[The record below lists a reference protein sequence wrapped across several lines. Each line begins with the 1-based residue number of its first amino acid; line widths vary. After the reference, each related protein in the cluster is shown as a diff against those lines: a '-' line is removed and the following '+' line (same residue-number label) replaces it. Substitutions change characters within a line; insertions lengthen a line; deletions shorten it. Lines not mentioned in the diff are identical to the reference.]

1 MAVSNTV
8 AQDLYG
14 PGQLPIVYS
23 RMWFVTATVDPASV
37 ATQVTG
43 TDTITVAGVALGDH
57 VLSKGFAV
65 TGSEANM
72 AITAY
77 VSAANTVTIL
87 YSNNTAGAI
96 DLASGTVKLVIGRPA
111 F

>member
-1 MAVSNTV
+1 MAVSGTV
-8 AQDLYG
+8 VFDNGG
-14 PGQLPIVYS
+14 PGQLPLAYK
-23 RMWFVTATVDPASV
+23 RLWFVTATVDPASV

-43 TDTITVAGVALGDH
+43 TDAITVNGVVLGDH
-57 VLSKGFAV
+57 VISKGFAV
-65 TGSEANM
+65 TGSEAAM

-96 DLASGTVKLVIGRPA
+96 DLATGTVKLVIGSPA

>member
-1 MAVSNTV
+1 MAVSGTV
-8 AQDLYG
+8 VQDFGG
-14 PGQLPIVYS
+14 PGQFPAAYKRI
-23 RMWFVTATVDPASV
+23 WNVTATVDPASV

-43 TDTITVAGVALGDH
+43 TDTITVNGVALGDH
-57 VLSKGFAV
+57 VISKSFAV

-72 AITAY
+72 SISAY

-96 DLASGTVKLVIGRPA
+96 DLASGTVKLVVGSPA